1 MAEGRRPDLRD
12 FTQPLPMALL
22 KARESVMDY
31 FRPLLREHNVS
42 EQQWRVIRALRDREG
57 IEAPELART
66 CMILTPSLTR
76 IIKTLEQRRLVERF
90 AVEGDQRR
98 RSIALTDAGHKLFET
113 ISPRSDAQYKKL
125 TRKWGRAETDELC
138 RLLTLLDERL

>member
-1 MAEGRRPDLRD
+1 MSRRRSDLRD
-12 FTQPLPMALL
+12 FTKSLPMALL

-57 IEAPELART
+57 ADATQLSKT
-66 CMILTPSLTR
+66 CLILTPSLTR
-76 IIKTLEQRRLVERF
+76 IIKMLEQRGLVERF

-98 RSIALTDAGHKLFET
+98 RSIAPVHAAPASL
-113 ISPRSDAQYKKL
+113 
-125 TRKWGRAETDELC
+125 
-138 RLLTLLDERL
+138 